1 MDIDLTQLKQLI
13 AIAENA
19 NIGQLEISDGDQRIS
34 IFCQSPIFTLL
45 PAFSTAS
52 SLVAPQHHQAQAHTP
67 SSLDATAPTVSA
79 SHMSALD
86 VSSSDNLNPNTSNPN
101 TSNPNASNPSTSSP
115 AVSSAD
121 VANIIT
127 VTSPM
132 VGTFYR
138 SAEPDTPPFVNEG
151 DDVAVGDTL
160 CIVEA
165 MKILH
170 EVKAEQAGKIQH
182 ITVNDGDMVEYGQT
196 LFELQ
201 PTGV

>member
-52 SLVAPQHHQAQAHTP
+52 SLVAPQHHQAHTP

-79 SHMSALD
+79 SHMSTFD

-101 TSNPNASNPSTSSP
+101 TSNPSTSSH

>member
-34 IFCQSPIFTLL
+34 IICQSPIFTLL
-45 PAFSTAS
+45 PAFNTAS
-52 SLVAPQHHQAQAHTP
+52 SLVAPQHHQAHTP
-67 SSLDATAPTVSA
+67 SSLDAATPTVSA
-79 SHMSALD
+79 SHMSASD
-86 VSSSDNLNPNTSNPN
+86 VSSSDNL
-101 TSNPNASNPSTSSP
+101 NPNASNPSTSSP

>member
-34 IFCQSPIFTLL
+34 IICQSPIFTLL
-45 PAFSTAS
+45 PAFNTAS
-52 SLVAPQHHQAQAHTP
+52 SLVAPQHHQAHTP

-79 SHMSALD
+79 SHMSASD
-86 VSSSDNLNPNTSNPN
+86 VCSSDNL
-101 TSNPNASNPSTSSP
+101 NPNASNPSTSSP

>member
-34 IFCQSPIFTLL
+34 IICQSPIFTLL
-45 PAFSTAS
+45 PTFSTAS
-52 SLVAPQHHQAQAHTP
+52 SLVAPQHHQAHTP
-67 SSLDATAPTVSA
+67 SSLDATTPTVSA
-79 SHMSALD
+79 SHMSASD
-86 VSSSDNLNPNTSNPN
+86 VSCSDNLNPNV
-101 TSNPNASNPSTSSP
+101 SNPSTSSP
-115 AVSSAD
+115 TVSSAD

-170 EVKAEQAGKIQH
+170 EVKAEQAGKIH

>member
-34 IFCQSPIFTLL
+34 IICQSPIFTLL
-45 PAFSTAS
+45 PAFNTAS
-52 SLVAPQHHQAQAHTP
+52 SLVAPQHHQAHTP

-79 SHMSALD
+79 SHMSASD
-86 VSSSDNLNPNTSNPN
+86 VSCSDNL
-101 TSNPNASNPSTSSP
+101 NPNASNPSTSSP
-115 AVSSAD
+115 AISSAD
-121 VANIIT
+121 VTNIIT

-138 SAEPDTPPFVNEG
+138 SAEPDTPTFVNEG
-151 DDVAVGDTL
+151 DDVALGDILCTL
-160 CIVEA
+160 EA

-170 EVKAEQAGKIQH
+170 AVKAEQAGKIQH

>member
-34 IFCQSPIFTLL
+34 IICQSPIFTLL
-45 PAFSTAS
+45 PAFNTAS
-52 SLVAPQHHQAQAHTP
+52 SLVAPQHHQAHTP

-79 SHMSALD
+79 SHMSASD
-86 VSSSDNLNPNTSNPN
+86 VSCSDNL
-101 TSNPNASNPSTSSP
+101 NPNASNPSTSSP
-115 AVSSAD
+115 AISSAD
-121 VANIIT
+121 VTNIIT

-151 DDVAVGDTL
+151 DDVAVGDTW

>member
-45 PAFSTAS
+45 PAFNTAS
-52 SLVAPQHHQAQAHTP
+52 SLVAPQHHQAHTP

-79 SHMSALD
+79 SHMSASD
-86 VSSSDNLNPNTSNPN
+86 VYSSDNL
-101 TSNPNASNPSTSSP
+101 NPNASNPSTSNP

-151 DDVAVGDTL
+151 DDVVVGDTL

>member
-13 AIAENA
+13 AIAENS

-34 IFCQSPIFTLL
+34 IICQSPIFTLL
-45 PAFSTAS
+45 PAFNTAS
-52 SLVAPQHHQAQAHTP
+52 SLVAPQHHQAHTP

-79 SHMSALD
+79 SHMSASD
-86 VSSSDNLNPNTSNPN
+86 VSCSDNL
-101 TSNPNASNPSTSSP
+101 NPNASNPSTSSP
-115 AVSSAD
+115 AISSAD
-121 VANIIT
+121 VTNIIT

>member
-79 SHMSALD
+79 SHMSTSD
-86 VSSSDNLNPNTSNPN
+86 VSCSDNLNPNT
-101 TSNPNASNPSTSSP
+101 SNPSTSSP

-182 ITVNDGDMVEYGQT
+182 IAINDGEMVEYGQT

>member
-34 IFCQSPIFTLL
+34 IICQSPIFTLL
-45 PAFSTAS
+45 PAFNTTS
-52 SLVAPQHHQAQAHTP
+52 SLVAPQHHQAHTP

-79 SHMSALD
+79 SHMSASD
-86 VSSSDNLNPNTSNPN
+86 VSSSDNL
-101 TSNPNASNPSTSSP
+101 NPNASNPSTSSP
-115 AVSSAD
+115 VVSSAD

>member
-34 IFCQSPIFTLL
+34 IICQSPIFTLL

-52 SLVAPQHHQAQAHTP
+52 SLVAPQHHQAHTP

-79 SHMSALD
+79 SHMSAFD
-86 VSSSDNLNPNTSNPN
+86 VSSSDNL
-101 TSNPNASNPSTSSP
+101 NPNASNPSTSSP

-182 ITVNDGDMVEYGQT
+182 IAINDGDMVEYGQT

>member
-34 IFCQSPIFTLL
+34 IICQSPIFTLL
-45 PAFSTAS
+45 PAFNTAS
-52 SLVAPQHHQAQAHTP
+52 SLVAPQHHQAHTP
-67 SSLDATAPTVSA
+67 SFLDATAPTVSA
-79 SHMSALD
+79 SHMSAFD

-101 TSNPNASNPSTSSP
+101 TSNPSTSSP

-138 SAEPDTPPFVNEG
+138 SAEPDTPSFVNEG

-182 ITVNDGDMVEYGQT
+182 IAINDGEMVEYGQT

>member
-45 PAFSTAS
+45 PAFNTAS
-52 SLVAPQHHQAQAHTP
+52 SLVAPQHHQAHTP

-79 SHMSALD
+79 SHMSASD
-86 VSSSDNLNPNTSNPN
+86 VSSSDNLNPN
-101 TSNPNASNPSTSSP
+101 ASNPSTSNP

-182 ITVNDGDMVEYGQT
+182 IAINDGDMVEYGQT

>member
-34 IFCQSPIFTLL
+34 IICQSPIFTLL
-45 PAFSTAS
+45 PAFNTAS
-52 SLVAPQHHQAQAHTP
+52 SLVAPQHHQAHTP

-79 SHMSALD
+79 SHLSAD
-86 VSSSDNLNPNTSNPN
+86 VSSSDNLNPNT
-101 TSNPNASNPSTSSP
+101 SNPSTSSP

>member
-34 IFCQSPIFTLL
+34 IICQSPIFTLL
-45 PAFSTAS
+45 PAFNTAS
-52 SLVAPQHHQAQAHTP
+52 SLVAPQHHQAHTP

-79 SHMSALD
+79 SD
-86 VSSSDNLNPNTSNPN
+86 VSCSDNL
-101 TSNPNASNPSTSSP
+101 NPNASNPSTSNP
-115 AVSSAD
+115 AVSSTD

>member
-34 IFCQSPIFTLL
+34 IICQSPIFTLL
-45 PAFSTAS
+45 PAFNTAS
-52 SLVAPQHHQAQAHTP
+52 SLVAPQHHQAHTP

-79 SHMSALD
+79 SHMSASD
-86 VSSSDNLNPNTSNPN
+86 VSCSDNL
-101 TSNPNASNPSTSSP
+101 NPNASNPSTSSP

-138 SAEPDTPPFVNEG
+138 SAEPNTPPFVNEG